1 MSASLSHLL
10 SVIRGRGVAA
20 PPPPNTVCGTFREG
34 SLKNSQE
41 VRKVMF
47 SQKKDVVEYVPVTHQ
62 HSGTYGAAYIA
73 DTSDDLTF
81 AAGLL
86 RLLAGVT
93 MLAWAAL
100 YYMMPLAQWL
110 LALQLPATASLE
122 VLMPLAINALLKL
135 AGATVLVW
143 PGMYLLRG

>member
-1 MSASLSHLL
+1 
-10 SVIRGRGVAA
+10 
-20 PPPPNTVCGTFREG
+20 
-34 SLKNSQE
+34 
-41 VRKVMF
+41 MF
-47 SQKKDVVEYVPVTHQ
+47 SQKKDIVEYVPVTQ
-62 HSGTYGAAYIA
+62 HSGTSGAAYIA

-110 LALQLPATASLE
+110 LALQLPASASLE

>member
-1 MSASLSHLL
+1 
-10 SVIRGRGVAA
+10 
-20 PPPPNTVCGTFREG
+20 
-34 SLKNSQE
+34 
-41 VRKVMF
+41 MF
-47 SQKKDVVEYVPVTHQ
+47 SQKKDVVEYVPVTQ

-86 RLLAGVT
+86 RLLAGVA

-110 LALQLPATASLE
+110 LALQLPAAAGFEALVPVALS
-122 VLMPLAINALLKL
+122 AIVKL
-135 AGATVLVW
+135 CGAMVLVW
-143 PGMYLLRG
+143 PGMYMLKDK